1 MNEAG
6 LVGLVAHYGPYP
18 VKSMMGEHIETVVV
32 TERGILGDHIYAL
45 VDQSSGKLGNVKNPR
60 QMGPPVKLVQC
71 CGLGLEA
78 CSY

>member
-32 TERGILGDHIYAL
+32 TERGILGDQVRVLTGDVGEVAAGEREDL
-45 VDQSSGKLGNVKNPR
+45 DR
-60 QMGPPVKLVQC
+60 QPQFHAGRL
-71 CGLGLEA
+71 
-78 CSY
+78 